1 MGIITISRE
10 FGCGG
15 ETIASLVAEKTRFL
29 LVNKETVVQGLA
41 AYGIEKPAPRLEDLI
56 GAEDQQAARRYV
68 EAMHDYIYDLAIRNN
83 LVILGRGG
91 SFLFVDY
98 PPALHVRL
106 IAQFTHRVQR
116 VAKLYDLKPETAIK
130 LIKEQDQAK
139 RQYYR
144 QIFNVNWANLR
155 SYDLVLNTE
164 KMVLEDAADIIV
176 TAYRIHAEPRAMK
189 DGSGGTEIEDRML
202 IPPADAEA
210 DQFMHP
216 SEEEFAHM
224 LDFYRIRWEYEPKT
238 FLLEWD
244 SEGNV
249 IEAFSPDF
257 HLPDQDLYIELTTQ
271 KPKQA
276 WKKNRKIRRMKEL
289 YPDVN
294 VRLIDKKGF
303 ESLLRKHSIEQDEG
317 EET

>member
-10 FGCGG
+10 FGSGG
-15 ETIASLVAEKTRFL
+15 ETIARMVAEKTRFL
-29 LVNKETVVQGLA
+29 LVNKDTIVQGLA
-41 AYGIEKPAPRLEDLI
+41 EYGIEKPTQRLEDLVS
-56 GAEDQQAARRYV
+56 GEEDQEGRKYI
-68 EAMHDYIYDLAIRNN
+68 EAMHDYIYDLAIRND

-91 SFLFVDY
+91 SILFSDY
-98 PPALHVRL
+98 PPALHVKL

-116 VAKLYDLKPETAIK
+116 VMKIYDLKSETAVR
-130 LIKEQDQAK
+130 LIKEQD
-139 RQYYR
+139 RSTSQYYR
-144 QIFNVNWANLR
+144 QLFNINWTNLR

-164 KMVLEDAADIIV
+164 KLNLEDVADIII
-176 TAYRIHAEPRAMK
+176 TAYRIHAEPRGIK
-189 DGSGGTEIEDRML
+189 NGPGGVEIEDRVFTA
-202 IPPADAEA
+202 PADLEA
-210 DQFMHP
+210 DQFMHS

-249 IEAFSPDF
+249 IEAFSHDF
-257 HLPDQDLYIELTTQ
+257 YLTDQALYIELTTP
-271 KPKQA
+271 KPKHA

-289 YPDVN
+289 YPDIN

-303 ESLLRKHSIEQDEG
+303 ESLLRKHSIDQDVG
-317 EET
+317 EES